1 MEYRATYKDEVWLF
15 YPDGGGERFARLE
28 GPKGAELVARLLNEN
43 LAKVTADAQAAEQLA
58 LDRARYEEM
67 RVKSE

>member
-1 MEYRATYKDEVWLF
+1 MEYRVYRIQEVWLF

-43 LAKVTADAQAAEQLA
+43 LAKIERGLVPAE
-58 LDRARYEEM
+58 
-67 RVKSE
+67 